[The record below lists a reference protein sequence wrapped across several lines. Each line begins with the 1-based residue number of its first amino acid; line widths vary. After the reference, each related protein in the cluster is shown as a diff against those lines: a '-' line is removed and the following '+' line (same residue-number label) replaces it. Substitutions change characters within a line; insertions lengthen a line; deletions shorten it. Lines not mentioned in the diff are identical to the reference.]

1 MKLPYNPFTLR
12 RQLKHYILLCKA
24 QGQDIVN
31 SNEHIAQLINEN
43 GHKTKLIQRLEKDLE
58 IANNQIR
65 ASEMAVELIKN
76 QKGQNK

>member
-31 SNEHIAQLINEN
+31 ANEHIAQLIDEN
-43 GHKTKLIQRLEKDLE
+43 SYKTKLIQRLEKDLE
-58 IANNQIR
+58 IANNKIK
-65 ASEMAVELIKN
+65 ASEIAVELITN
-76 QKGQNK
+76 QKGKKK

>member
-12 RQLKHYILLCKA
+12 RQLKHYISLCNA

-31 SNEHIAQLINEN
+31 ANEHIAQLINEN
-43 GHKTKLIQRLEKDLE
+43 SHKTKLIHRLEKDLE

-65 ASEMAVELIKN
+65 ASEIAVELITN
-76 QKGQNK
+76 QKGKKK